1 MKQVLKSILAVTL
14 LVALAGTVTANG
26 GQDMAEDGSTTLSLW
41 SFQELHV
48 TYFQDAVTRWNEAN
62 PDRMITLDGQV
73 YPYDDMH
80 NKLLLALQSGSGAPD
95 MVDIELSKYPLF
107 LKGTPQLVPM
117 NEYVEKEKSQFIM
130 SRFDIY
136 SKDDNYYGVP
146 FHVGASVIYYNT
158 EILEAA
164 GVDYMDIK
172 TWDDYVEAGL
182 KVKAAT
188 GKPMVTLE
196 STDVWSVW
204 PLLAQSGGDFFDE
217 NGKCI
222 VDQPQD
228 VKVFQFLYDMVW
240 DSEIAMA
247 SPGGFH
253 HSEEYYGFMNDGG
266 AASIW
271 MPMWYM
277 GRFTDYMPDLEGKI
291 VVAPMPEWSDGGF
304 KSAGMGGTGTSVTNQ
319 SENAQLAQ
327 DFLYFAKMTK
337 EANVKLWEELGFD
350 PPRWDVWDD
359 PRMNASNKFT
369 EYFQNDNIFGML
381 LEVKDSMGGVRIT
394 ENLPRIH
401 EQVKTTINPQL
412 ILEGNSDVQGVL
424 ATAAA
429 DVNR

>member
-1 MKQVLKSILAVTL
+1 MKRFLYGIAALFLLIAV
-14 LVALAGTVTANG
+14 VGCGNKEKEAA
-26 GQDMAEDGSTTLSLW
+26 AEEKGPVTLSLW
-41 SFQELHV
+41 SFQEIHV
-48 TYFQDAVTRWNEAN
+48 KYFQDAVGRWNAEN
-62 PDRMITLDGQV
+62 PDRQITLDAQV

-95 MVDIELSKYPLF
+95 IVDIELGKYPLF

-117 NEYVEKEKSQFIM
+117 NEYVEPEASQFIM

-136 SKDDNYYGVP
+136 SKDGKYYGVP

-158 EILEAA
+158 EILNAA
-164 GVDYMDIK
+164 GVDYKSIK
-172 TWDDYVEAGL
+172 TWDDYVKAGK

-188 GKPMVTLE
+188 GKPMVTVE

-204 PLLAQSGGDFFDE
+204 PILSQSGGDFFDE
-217 NGKCI
+217 NGKCV
-222 VDQPQD
+222 VDNAHNTE
-228 VKVFQFLYDMVW
+228 VFQFLYDMVW
-240 DSEIAMA
+240 DSKIAIA

-253 HSEEYYGFMNDGG
+253 HSEEYYGFMNGGG

-277 GRFTDYMPDLEGKI
+277 GRFTDYMPDLKGKI
-291 VVAPMPEWSDGGF
+291 VVAPMPEWPGGF
-304 KSAGMGGTGTSVTNQ
+304 KSAGMGGTGTSITNQ
-319 SENAQLAQ
+319 CKNLKLAQ
-327 DFLYFAKMTK
+327 DFLYSAKMSK

-359 PRMNASNKFT
+359 PRMNAPNKFT
-369 EYFQNDNIFGML
+369 DYFENENIFGML
-381 LEVKDSMGGVRIT
+381 LAVKDSMNGVRIT

-401 EQVKTTINPQL
+401 EQIKTTINPQL
-412 ILEGNSDVQGVL
+412 ILEGNPDVHGVL

>member
-1 MKQVLKSILAVTL
+1 MKLTLLSIFVAVL
-14 LVALAGTVTANG
+14 LVASVGTAAANG
-26 GQDMAEDGSTTLSLW
+26 GSDTPAGGPTTLSLW
-41 SFQELHV
+41 SFQEIHV
-48 TYFQDAVTRWNEAN
+48 QYYQDQVEKWNEAN
-62 PDRMITLDGQV
+62 PDRMITLDAQV

-117 NEYVEKEKSQFIM
+117 NEYVEPEASQFIM

-136 SKDDNYYGVP
+136 SKDGNYYGVP

-158 EILEAA
+158 DILEAA
-164 GVDYMDIK
+164 GVDYRDIK
-172 TWDDYVEAGL
+172 TWDDYVDAGL
-182 KVKAAT
+182 KVKAST

-217 NGKCI
+217 NGKCV

-240 DSEIAMA
+240 DSEIAVP

-277 GRFTDYMPDLEGKI
+277 GRFTDYMPDLNGKI
-291 VVAPMPEWSDGGF
+291 VVAPMPEWPDGGF
-304 KSAGMGGTGTSVTNQ
+304 KSAGMGGTGTSITNQ
-319 SENAQLAQ
+319 SKNAKLAQ

-337 EANVKLWEELGFD
+337 EANVQLWEYLGFD
-350 PPRWDVWDD
+350 PPRWDVWED
-359 PRMNASNKFT
+359 PRMNAPNKFT
-369 EYFQNDNIFGML
+369 DFFQNDNIFGML
-381 LEVKDSMGGVRIT
+381 LAVKDSMNGVRVT

-412 ILEGNSDVQGVL
+412 ILEGNPDVQGVL
-424 ATAAA
+424 TTAAA

>member
-1 MKQVLKSILAVTL
+1 MKRTLLSIFVAVL
-14 LVALAGTVTANG
+14 LVASVGTAAANG
-26 GQDMAEDGSTTLSLW
+26 GSETPADGSTTLSLW
-41 SFQELHV
+41 SFQALHV
-48 TYFQDAVTRWNEAN
+48 NYYQDALERWNKAN
-62 PDRMITLDGQV
+62 PDRMITLDAQV

-95 MVDIELSKYPLF
+95 IVDIELGKYPLF

-117 NEYVEKEKSQFIM
+117 NKYVEPEASQFIM

-136 SKDDNYYGVP
+136 SKDGNYYGVP

-164 GVDYMDIK
+164 GVDYRDIK
-172 TWDDYVEAGL
+172 TWDDYVDAGL
-182 KVKAAT
+182 KVKAST

-204 PLLAQSGGDFFDE
+204 PLLSQSGGDFFDE
-217 NGKCI
+217 NGKCV

-240 DSEIAMA
+240 DSEIAIP

-266 AASIW
+266 AASLW

-277 GRFTDYMPDLEGKI
+277 NRFTDYMPDLNDKI
-291 VVAPMPEWSDGGF
+291 VVALMPEWPDGGF
-304 KSAGMGGTGTSVTNQ
+304 KSAGMGGTGTSITNQ
-319 SENAQLAQ
+319 SKNVELAQ

-337 EANVKLWEELGFD
+337 EANVQLWEYLGFD
-350 PPRWDVWDD
+350 PPRWDVWED
-359 PRMNASNKFT
+359 PRMNAPNKFT
-369 EYFQNDNIFGML
+369 DYFQNDNIFGML
-381 LEVKDSMGGVRIT
+381 LAVKDSMNGVRVT

-401 EQVKTTINPQL
+401 EQLKTTINPQL
-412 ILEGNSDVQGVL
+412 ILEGNPDVQGVL